1 LGLRDGL
8 LTYLNDS
15 KVVGR
20 SSGHK
25 AVKKVK
31 LGSSNF
37 LSIGELVEARKVAQ
51 RRGVW
56 FRVLNR
62 VERGIVD
69 LTVKVVDCIKSGK
82 LAKMLEA
89 IVEKLQLALEDKADK
104 LVRTI
109 GLPLARKISNLSVRW
124 RNLLVSKWAE
134 DRVFAMHL
142 AYAAVSP
149 TYFNT

>member
-8 LTYLNDS
+8 LTYKNDS

-20 SSGHK
+20 PSDHK
-25 AVKKVK
+25 DVKTLK
-31 LGSSNF
+31 LGSSIF
-37 LSIGELVEARKVAQ
+37 LSIGKLVEARKVAQ

-69 LTVKVVDCIKSGK
+69 LTVKVVDCIKSGR
-82 LAKMLEA
+82 LAKVLEA
-89 IVEKLQLALEDKADK
+89 IVEKLQLALESKADR

-109 GLPLARKISNLSVRW
+109 GLPLARKISDIAVSW
-124 RNLLVSKWAE
+124 GNLLASKWAE
-134 DRVFAMHL
+134 DCTFARFL
-142 AYAAVSP
+142 L
-149 TYFNT
+149 FNFTKMQ